1 MTVSRSATEYGR
13 LFYGILHKELI
24 LLLRYKIDTVSGL
37 VLTYGFF
44 LLLLFGGRSL
54 GGEAFESSV
63 GALAVGFCLWILS
76 AAAYQNLAGSM
87 TDEAS
92 WGTLEQ
98 LHTSSLGFDRVIV
111 LTAAA
116 GVVDSFVRGAA
127 MFVVVAVTSGLS
139 FQFDLVGVVV
149 VAFLGVLSVLGVG
162 FAFGALAVRYKRID
176 DLVGLLSFGFTGL
189 IAAPVESVPA
199 LRYLPLTQSSYMLRQ
214 MIGDG
219 RSLGSL
225 PPTDL
230 VVLVATAVGYVLVGY
245 GLMRVFVDR
254 AREAGVMGHY

>member
-1 MTVSRSATEYGR
+1 MISRSATEYGR

-98 LHTSSLGFDRVIV
+98 LHTSALGFDRVII

-139 FQFDLVGVVV
+139 FQFDLFGVVV

-176 DLVGLLSFGFTGL
+176 DLVGILSFGFTGL
-189 IAAPVESVPA
+189 IAAPVGSYPV
-199 LRYLPLTQSSYMLRQ
+199 LRVLPLTQSSYMLRQ
-214 MIGDG
+214 MITEGSTLGDFSVVALV
-219 RSLGSL
+219 SL
-225 PPTDL
+225 
-230 VVLVATAVGYVLVGY
+230 VLVSLLYVSAGYSALVY
-245 GLMRVFVDR
+245 FVNS
-254 AREAGVMGHY
+254 ARKAGVMGHY